1 MSKNQRV
8 SVENVRSRSPASA
21 LRRQGPTIQS
31 GVKPKGKDG
40 AFATDAGVKALYK
53 IFKGKK

>member
-1 MSKNQRV
+1 MSKNQKV
-8 SVENVRSRSPASA
+8 KTEGVRNRNPASA

-31 GVKPKGKDG
+31 GVKPKGKNE

-53 IFKGKK
+53 VFKGKR